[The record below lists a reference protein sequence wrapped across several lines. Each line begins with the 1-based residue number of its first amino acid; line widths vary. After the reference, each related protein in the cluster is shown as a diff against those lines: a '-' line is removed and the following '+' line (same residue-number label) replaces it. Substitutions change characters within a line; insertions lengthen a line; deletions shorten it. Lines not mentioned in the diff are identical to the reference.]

1 MCNNLAASDRR
12 FQISCVNL
20 LIDWIDSFLHPC
32 KIHRLR
38 MNDFAVLACLQRL
51 STGASLF
58 LATDKIV
65 CLINLDFLIVTLVAN
80 YQFQPASM
88 LCRVW

>member
-20 LIDWIDSFLHPC
+20 LIDWIDSLLHPC

-51 STGASLF
+51 TPGTSLP
-58 LATDKIV
+58 LSKKIV
-65 CLINLDFLIVTLVAN
+65 SFVNLDLLVVALVA
-80 YQFQPASM
+80 YDQ
-88 LCRVW
+88 L